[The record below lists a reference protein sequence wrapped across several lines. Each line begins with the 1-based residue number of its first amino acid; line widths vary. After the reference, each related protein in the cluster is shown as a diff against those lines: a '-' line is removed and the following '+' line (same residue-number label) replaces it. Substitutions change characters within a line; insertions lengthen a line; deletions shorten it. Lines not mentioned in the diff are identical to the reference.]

1 MQYRILYAINPTF
14 QVGDLVIERLAK
26 THVYLVTV
34 EAATLDDAWAAMQ
47 GERWS
52 PNGEARRLIL
62 SKGLHHT
69 SMSIGDVLQTADGRY
84 YQVADAG
91 FREVPSLNVTIAQKR
106 QARDVVWEA
115 MASSGI
121 MPWENRSPSMAPHVF
136 RAFSQA
142 AGVVGLPGLVGILWP
157 TWSTRGFEGDSVF
170 CYLQRVTIGGIGDGE
185 IEYSVG
191 IWSLPIQGRSSKGW
205 AKSLVDDLVRIRKG
219 NQADRQIRAW
229 WLHQQD
235 FNFAERIEEG

>member
-1 MQYRILYAINPTF
+1 MQYGIFYAINPTF
-14 QVGDLVIERLAK
+14 QVGDLVVERLSK
-26 THVYLVTV
+26 THVHLTTV

-52 PNGEARRLIL
+52 PNGEARELIQ
-62 SKGLHHT
+62 SRGLVHT
-69 SMSIGDVLQTADGRY
+69 SMSIGDVLQVDGGSY

-106 QARDVVWEA
+106 RAREIARDA
-115 MASSGI
+115 MDSSAVR
-121 MPWENRSPSMAPHVF
+121 PWENCSPDVAPYVF
-136 RAFSQA
+136 EAFSRSA
-142 AGVVGLPGLVGILWP
+142 DVVGLPGTVGVLWP

-170 CYLQRVTIGGIGDGE
+170 CYLQRVTIGGIGDGA
-185 IEYSVG
+185 IEHSVG